1 MAQETAKILVVD
13 DNSDIRDLIVHI
25 LNADG
30 FHVYSASDGSSAL
43 SILKANSIELV
54 LLDVMMPGMSGLDLL
69 REIRTGSEKRLHEIP
84 VMMITA
90 KSLTEDIDA
99 ALAIGANSYLV
110 KPFRGTTVREK
121 VRNILNLPFEG

>member
-30 FHVYSASDGSSAL
+30 FHVYSAADGSSAL

-90 KSLTEDIDA
+90 KSSTEDIDS

>member
-30 FHVYSASDGSSAL
+30 FHVYSAADGSSAL

-90 KSLTEDIDA
+90 KSSTEDIDA
-99 ALAIGANSYLV
+99 ALAIGANSYLI

-121 VRNILNLPFEG
+121 VRTILNLPFEG